1 MVLLI
6 QCLGGGE
13 SIRFNPLQVI
23 WLSLKLNGQSLRGE
37 TEGPGIPSALLR
49 AAPSPD
55 LGFMP
60 HPESHG
66 VVLSFRVFLSAVYTL
81 SARNYCFLHL
91 LASCFQTMEGTSVL
105 RLAPFRKG
113 SSYSG
118 EVVARM
124 KCCEECLHCVLMKR
138 NYSVLFK
145 NKQTN
150 ENPNPQAPYLSL

>member
-6 QCLGGGE
+6 QYLDGGE
-13 SIRFNPLQVI
+13 TIGFNPLQVI

-37 TEGPGIPSALLR
+37 TDRPGIPSALLR

-55 LGFMP
+55 LDFMP

-66 VVLSFRVFLSAVYTL
+66 VVLSFRVFLSAVYAL
-81 SARNYCFLHL
+81 SVRNNCFLHL

-118 EVVARM
+118 EAVDQM
-124 KCCEECLHCVLMKR
+124 KCCEECLHCVLMKW
-138 NYSVLFK
+138 NYPVLFK

-150 ENPNPQAPYLSL
+150 EKPNPQTLYLSL

>member
-91 LASCFQTMEGTSVL
+91 LASCFQTTEGTSLL

-118 EVVARM
+118 EVVAQM
-124 KCCEECLHCVLMKR
+124 KCREECLHCVLMKR

-145 NKQTN
+145 KQANK
-150 ENPNPQAPYLSL
+150 

>member
-1 MVLLI
+1 MVVRALGLI
-6 QCLGGGE
+6 HY
-13 SIRFNPLQVI
+13 
-23 WLSLKLNGQSLRGE
+23 KLFGSAWNLMARVWEGKQKGQGS
-37 TEGPGIPSALLR
+37 SALLW

-60 HPESHG
+60 HPESHS

-150 ENPNPQAPYLSL
+150 EKPNPQTLYLSLWK